1 MNSSGFPFLGQDP
14 TQKGN
19 LLRDEI
25 LTSMG
30 FECNS
35 RKQQGMKRP
44 ASSTDRMQ
52 RPRV

>member
-30 FECNS
+30 FDCN
-35 RKQQGMKRP
+35 RKKQDMKRP